1 MPRTKLIYFIF
12 LLGLFNFAHSQKGKP
27 LQEIGVMTGPVFF
40 QSDFGARNEF
50 KNYYKNNGFSFGIFY
65 YLSALNNSSAL
76 SEKVKLRIEAS
87 YMTTN
92 LNHYGKYVDNNNNS
106 LFTQQLRAMRGTVE
120 TLNAG
125 LQLEYYP
132 WKTDD
137 YNRGYSFSPYISV
150 GAQISNYTSTIT
162 STLGEF
168 GSPTVTPVK
177 YLDGFKNESDIVGS
191 LTTSIGARYLLND
204 YNALVIDARIQY
216 YFSDWVDGL
225 NPNKNIYTENK
236 SNDWSTTINFGYVY
250 YFN

>member
-65 YLSALNNSSAL
+65 YLSALNNSSAI

-137 YNRGYSFSPYISV
+137 YCRGIITYLCSNTYI
-150 GAQISNYTSTIT
+150 
-162 STLGEF
+162 
-168 GSPTVTPVK
+168 
-177 YLDGFKNESDIVGS
+177 
-191 LTTSIGARYLLND
+191 R
-204 YNALVIDARIQY
+204 
-216 YFSDWVDGL
+216 
-225 NPNKNIYTENK
+225 
-236 SNDWSTTINFGYVY
+236 
-250 YFN
+250 